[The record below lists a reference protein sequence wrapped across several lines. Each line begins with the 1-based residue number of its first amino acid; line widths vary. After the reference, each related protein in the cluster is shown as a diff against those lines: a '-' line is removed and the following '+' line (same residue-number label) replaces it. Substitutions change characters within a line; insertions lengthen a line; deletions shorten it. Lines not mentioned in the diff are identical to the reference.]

1 MAPTAPKTRPVPS
14 GQKRREVLKKRLLAE
29 EQKQNE
35 NNQEEIARL
44 RDALQ
49 KKDEELASL
58 TTQQLMALDVE
69 MKDYDS
75 GEGED
80 SWSNNGNRKKSKKEK
95 RKEAKKRKKENATVK
110 QVEAIVPSIEKP
122 DPSEDAEDE
131 GGLFKTDSEAES
143 DGNDSD
149 VSSAFDSNSDSDSG
163 SDSAAFSDQEY
174 GKALYTFPGTK
185 PVKDVK
191 TVGWSGGRFTGYINM
206 YGKKSVARYRL
217 ERSAFP
223 AQYEDS
229 PPKEE
234 KVSNPKNRHGDELN
248 DSGKLK
254 YTKRHIRGIMAVAWK
269 PAGPGVSRNDLDCI
283 NPDLVDNWRGVPT
296 YVLIAW
302 DIDGDIHKTW
312 ETRACLRDRW
322 GKKDADIAI
331 YEAAEEAEERYVE
344 AKTGKRPAKS
354 RSPSVGLAQGHVRK
368 HREKSLGTNRSSPSR
383 SARAIRASKTPQ
395 RRTKT
400 IEELRVEFLNNY
412 LELLGAE
419 DFTDLSNSE
428 KRDCIAAWNEEK
440 SLLLP
445 LAT

>member
-1 MAPTAPKTRPVPS
+1 MAPTAPKTRPIPS
-14 GQKRREVLKKRLLAE
+14 GQKRREILKKRLLAE
-29 EQKQNE
+29 EQKQNA

-49 KKDEELASL
+49 KRDEELASL
-58 TTQQLMALDVE
+58 TTQQLIDLDVE
-69 MKDYDS
+69 MKDNNSD
-75 GEGED
+75 EDED

-95 RKEAKKRKKENATVK
+95 RKEAKKRKKENTTK
-110 QVEAIVPSIEKP
+110 TQVEAVIPSIETP
-122 DPSEDAEDE
+122 GPTGDVEDE
-131 GGLFKTDSEAES
+131 GGLFKTDSETES
-143 DGNDSD
+143 DGDDSD
-149 VSSAFDSNSDSDSG
+149 VNSDSD
-163 SDSAAFSDQEY
+163 SDSAAFSDEEY

-234 KVSNPKNRHGDELN
+234 KVSNPKNRHGDKLN

-269 PAGPGVSRNDLDCI
+269 SAGPGVSRNDLDCI

-302 DIDGDIHKTW
+302 DIDGVIHKTW

-395 RRTKT
+395 RNTKT

-412 LELLGAE
+412 LELLGVE

-440 SLLLP
+440 SALLS